1 MRQPPHIIERTF
13 REESGQILAAL
24 IASVGDF
31 AVAEDALQDA
41 VEAALRQW
49 PREGTPRNPA
59 AWLTAIARRRAI
71 DRLRRDATLMRKQA
85 TLQALAELEAT
96 QYAAPDT
103 DDIPDERLKLL
114 FTCCHPALSLE
125 ARIALTLR
133 TLGGLS
139 TEEIA
144 RAFLVP
150 EATMAQR
157 LVRAR
162 RKIRDAGI
170 PYQVP
175 PLRLLPERLEGLLA
189 TLYLIFNEG
198 YVASAGET
206 LIRRELCAEAIR
218 LTRILVALLA
228 REPELPAEPEA
239 LGLLALMLLTDA
251 RRHARVDA
259 QGAIITLEEQDRAL
273 WDSAEIAE
281 GLATLD
287 AALRMRRRGPY
298 QIQAAISALHTQA
311 GTSVETDWGEIALLY
326 AALAELAPSP
336 VVELNRAVAVAM
348 AEGPA
353 AGIALL
359 DAQRLDEQLGEYHLY
374 HAARADLLRRAGD
387 VEAATASYHR
397 ALAVCQ
403 NQVERRYLL
412 RRLCELTT

>member
-1 MRQPPHIIERTF
+1 MWQAPGLVERTF

-49 PREGTPRNPA
+49 PREGLPRNPA
-59 AWLTAIARRRAI
+59 AWLTTTARRRAI

-96 QYAAPDT
+96 PDAT
-103 DDIPDERLKLL
+103 PQADEIPDERLKLL

-144 RAFLVP
+144 RAFLTP
-150 EATMAQR
+150 EPTMAQR
-157 LVRAR
+157 LTRAR

-198 YVASAGET
+198 YT
-206 LIRRELCAEAIR
+206 
-218 LTRILVALLA
+218 
-228 REPELPAEPEA
+228 
-239 LGLLALMLLTDA
+239 
-251 RRHARVDA
+251 
-259 QGAIITLEEQDRAL
+259 
-273 WDSAEIAE
+273 
-281 GLATLD
+281 
-287 AALRMRRRGPY
+287 
-298 QIQAAISALHTQA
+298 
-311 GTSVETDWGEIALLY
+311 
-326 AALAELAPSP
+326 
-336 VVELNRAVAVAM
+336 
-348 AEGPA
+348 
-353 AGIALL
+353 
-359 DAQRLDEQLGEYHLY
+359 
-374 HAARADLLRRAGD
+374 
-387 VEAATASYHR
+387 
-397 ALAVCQ
+397 
-403 NQVERRYLL
+403 
-412 RRLCELTT
+412 

>member
-1 MRQPPHIIERTF
+1 MQQTPQIVERTF

-31 AVAEDALQDA
+31 TIAEDALQDA

-49 PREGTPRNPA
+49 PRVGAPRNPA
-59 AWLTAIARRRAI
+59 AWLTTIARRRAI

-85 TLQALAELEAT
+85 TLDVLAELEAT
-96 QYAAPDT
+96 PDIT
-103 DDIPDERLKLL
+103 ASDAIHDERLKLL

-139 TEEIA
+139 TDEIA

-198 YVASAGET
+198 YAASAGDT

-218 LTRILVALLA
+218 LTRTLVTLLA
-228 REPELPAEPEA
+228 REPELPGAPEA

-251 RRHARVDA
+251 RRRARIDA
-259 QGAIITLEEQDRAL
+259 QGDLITLDEQNRAL
-273 WDSAEIAE
+273 WDRAEIVE
-281 GLATLD
+281 GLALLD
-287 AALRMRRRGPY
+287 QALRERQRGPY
-298 QIQAAISALHTQA
+298 QLQAAISALHAQA
-311 GTSVETDWGEIALLY
+311 ATAAETDWGEIALLY
-326 AALAELAPSP
+326 ATLAELTPTP
-336 VVELNRAVAVAM
+336 VVELNHAVAVAM
-348 AEGPA
+348 ADGPA
-353 AGIALL
+353 AGLALL
-359 DAQRLDEQLGEYHLY
+359 DDLRLGERLSEYHLY
-374 HAARADLLRRAGD
+374 HAARADLLRRDGRAD
-387 VEAATASYHR
+387 EAAVSYQR
-397 ALAVCQ
+397 ALAFCQ

-412 RRLCELTT
+412 RRLAEVDSA